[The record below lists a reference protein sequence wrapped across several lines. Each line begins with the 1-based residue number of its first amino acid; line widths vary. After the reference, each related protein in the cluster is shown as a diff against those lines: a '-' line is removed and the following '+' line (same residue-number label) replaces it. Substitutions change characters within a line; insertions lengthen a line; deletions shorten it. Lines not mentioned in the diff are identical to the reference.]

1 MTNPHGTP
9 PVTFKTVPI
18 DSLHED
24 PANARAHGA
33 ENRRVVRASL
43 KEFGQ
48 VEALVVTPTGRVI
61 GGNCRLGE
69 LKAMGVLEV
78 QVAEVALEGVDAA
91 RLGLVLNRS
100 AELAT
105 WDEDGLEA
113 LLKELD
119 ADDLA
124 GDLGWDEEG
133 LDLLLKGADGV
144 GDDEWGATLGELSDE
159 DRAPFQE
166 VSFRLHDD
174 QAVIVKE
181 ALAKAKDLGP
191 FGDTG
196 NENSNGNALVRICE
210 MFHG

>member
-48 VEALVVTPTGRVI
+48 VEALVVTPLGRVL
-61 GGNCRLGE
+61 GGNCRLCE

-105 WDEDGLEA
+105 WDEGGLEA
-113 LLKELD
+113 LLKDLD

-124 GDLGWDEEG
+124 GDLGWD
-133 LDLLLKGADGV
+133 
-144 GDDEWGATLGELSDE
+144 DDALEALLSDVSAAETGDAAE
-159 DRAPFQE
+159 DIEPEIFEVLVTCAGDLEQRTLIETLELQGFSCRA
-166 VSFRLHDD
+166 
-174 QAVIVKE
+174 I
-181 ALAKAKDLGP
+181 
-191 FGDTG
+191 
-196 NENSNGNALVRICE
+196 
-210 MFHG
+210 M